1 MASSKPEDM
10 FSVENL
16 TNCRF
21 RGKWIP
27 LVLYL
32 LRDEPQHYAQL
43 KRQIKGISQKML
55 TQTLRQ
61 LEDGGLVSRTVYPSV
76 PPAVEY
82 ALTEQGKRSIEP
94 FLQMRGLDE
103 DQG

>member
-1 MASSKPEDM
+1 M

-16 TNCRF
+16 TKCRL

-27 LVLYL
+27 LVAYL
-32 LRDEPQHYAQL
+32 LRDGRPQRYAQL
-43 KRQIKGISQKML
+43 KAQIRGISQKML

-61 LEDGGLVSRTVYPSV
+61 LEDEGLVTRTIYPTV

-82 ALTEQGKRSIEP
+82 ALTPQGKSLLEP
-94 FLQMRGLDE
+94 FLEIAERTFQDGHAE
-103 DQG
+103 NG